1 MAGPFRPAEK
11 IMQLWRVIAVFGAVA
26 GLACPA
32 SAHHSFAMFDR
43 EKTITVSGVVKEFM
57 WASPHVLIEVVTDG
71 QRGDSGLWSIEGNA
85 PSVLARGGWTSRSLR
100 PGDKVSIAI
109 HPSKNGS
116 MQGLLA
122 DERELLVNG
131 QPAKGVQW
139 LVPLGAE

>member
-1 MAGPFRPAEK
+1 
-11 IMQLWRVIAVFGAVA
+11 MQLWRMIAVFGAVA

-57 WASPHVLIEVVTDG
+57 WTSPHVQIELVADG

-85 PSVLARGGWTSRSLR
+85 PSVLARGGWTSKSLR

-109 HPSKNGS
+109 HPSKSGA

-131 QPAKGVQW
+131 QPAKGLQW
-139 LVPLGAE
+139 LVPLGAD

>member
-1 MAGPFRPAEK
+1 
-11 IMQLWRVIAVFGAVA
+11 MQLWYVIAVFGAVA
-26 GLACPA
+26 GLAGPA

-43 EKTITVSGVVKEFM
+43 EKTITVSGVVKEFT
-57 WASPHVLIEVVTDG
+57 WASPHVQIEVVTDG
-71 QRGDSGLWSIEGNA
+71 RRGDSGLWSIEGNA

-109 HPSKNGS
+109 HPAKSGS

-131 QPAKGVQW
+131 QPAKGLQW

>member
-1 MAGPFRPAEK
+1 
-11 IMQLWRVIAVFGAVA
+11 MQLWRVIAVFGVVA
-26 GLACPA
+26 GFACPV

-43 EKTITVSGVVKEFM
+43 EKTITVSGIVKEFM
-57 WASPHVLIEVVTDG
+57 WTSPHVQIEVVADG
-71 QRGDSGLWSIEGNA
+71 RRGDSGLWSIEGNA
-85 PSVLARGGWTSRSLR
+85 PSVLARGGWTSTSLR

-109 HPSKNGS
+109 HPSKSGS

-131 QPAKGVQW
+131 QPAKGLQW